1 MNEQIIAI
9 ISEIKGDASLAATLN
24 ERSDLMVDAGLDS
37 LQLINFI
44 LRIEDEFGVEIDF
57 ESFDL
62 EHLRSV
68 DRFVQFISGLAKV
81 G

>member
-1 MNEQIIAI
+1 MNDQIIAI
-9 ISEIKGDASLAATLN
+9 ITEIKDDVNLAATLN
-24 ERSDLMVDAGLDS
+24 EQSNLINDAGLDS

-62 EHLRSV
+62 EHLQSV
-68 DRFVQFISGLAKV
+68 ERFVQFITDLAKV